1 MSWEQVLHDLQV
13 GKLRAANRQ
22 NNGQWQANV
31 EVKHAILAAFKAGQ
45 NVDFTE
51 SYQGFVDKHNLAP
64 RRFSVADGVRM
75 VPGGSAVRTGAYV
88 APSVVIMPPAYVNTG
103 AYVDEGTMIDSH
115 ALVGSCAQIG
125 KHVHLSAGV
134 QIGGVLEPIGMNPV
148 VIEDQVFVGAGA
160 VIVEGIIVKKRAVI
174 APSVV
179 LSRGV
184 NVYDCVHERVFEKG
198 EAIPEGAVVV
208 PGSRPLAHTWAKAQ
222 GLQAACPIIVKY
234 RDDKSDHALSLEE
247 ALR

>member
-1 MSWEQVLHDLQV
+1 MSWEQVLQDLQT
-13 GKLRAANRQ
+13 GKLRSANRQ
-22 NNGQWQANV
+22 ADGQWQANV
-31 EVKHAILAAFKAGQ
+31 EVKKAILAAFKAGE
-45 NVDFTE
+45 NVDYTE
-51 SYQGFVDKHNLAP
+51 NYQGFVDKHNFAP
-64 RRFSVADGVRM
+64 RRFSAADGVRM
-75 VPGGSAVRTGAYV
+75 VPGGSAVRTGAYIS
-88 APSVVIMPPAYVNTG
+88 PSVVIMPPAYVNTG

-134 QIGGVLEPIGMNPV
+134 QIGGVLEPVGMNPV
-148 VIEDQVFVGAGA
+148 VIEDHVFVGAGA
-160 VIVEGIIVKKRAVI
+160 VIVEGIVVRKRAVI

-184 NVYDCVHERVFEKG
+184 NVYDCINKRLLDKG
-198 EAIPEGAVVV
+198 EDIPEGAVVI
-208 PGSRPLAHTWAKAQ
+208 PGSRPLTQTWAKAQ

-234 RDDKSDHALSLEE
+234 RDDKSDQALSLEE